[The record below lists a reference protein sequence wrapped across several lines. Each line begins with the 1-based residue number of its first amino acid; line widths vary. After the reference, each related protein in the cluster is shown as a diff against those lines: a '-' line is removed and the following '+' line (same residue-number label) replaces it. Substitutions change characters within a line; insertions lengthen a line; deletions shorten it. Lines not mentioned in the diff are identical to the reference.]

1 MITRMSEIIG
11 FLNHFERYAYLDGTK
26 YFLTLNTISPNGT
39 LTIMKY
45 PDGTF
50 TYHRKNEHY
59 WDIREIN
66 IDLDMLTDIIWGF
79 RKTINETILESAIV
93 HSFASK

>member
-26 YFLTLNTISPNGT
+26 YYLTLNTISPNGT

-45 PDGTF
+45 PNGNF

-59 WDIREIN
+59 WDIREID
-66 IDLDMLTDIIWGF
+66 IELEMLSEIIWGF
-79 RKTINETILESAIV
+79 RKTINELILESTIA
-93 HSFASK
+93 H